1 MTEETKSAAE
11 ALIPQFEFERLLNQ
25 GRDTL
30 LNFTR
35 PLIDKALTD
44 QNGRRIAL
52 YGSIAGS
59 PAVMTVE
66 RAAFATDPAV
76 VSAFL
81 RSISGTT
88 NLGVND
94 VYRWSE
100 SCQFYYR

>member
-1 MTEETKSAAE
+1 MTAETKSAAE

-25 GRDTL
+25 GRDTP
-30 LNFTR
+30 LNFKR
-35 PLIDKALTD
+35 PSLTMPFTD

-66 RAAFATDPAV
+66 RAAFATDPAI

-88 NLGVND
+88 NLGAND
-94 VYRWSE
+94 IYRWS
-100 SCQFYYR
+100 